1 MDDLRKA
8 IENGDLNQVK
18 EKHKN
23 LRKQYGPILS
33 ISSYDI
39 RYLIKYS
46 INHRNLESIC
56 YFYEYYDFCE
66 FDFHIEFQSAIKLGY
81 VEIIKYILKHYYIN
95 LHIFVFYFSLQ
106 KKFNA
111 YDIARKY
118 KQFGI
123 LKLLFEYQ
131 INPVLQQKFKQQVHE
146 QIHTT
151 FYPIF
156 PNDIIQ
162 LIETFI

>member
-18 EKHKN
+18 EKHKK
-23 LRKQYGPILS
+23 LIKQYGHEP

-46 INHRNLESIC
+46 INHRNLESMC

-66 FDFHIEFQSAIKLGY
+66 FDFHIEFQSAIKLGH

-106 KKFNA
+106 QKFNA

-118 KQFGI
+118 KQFEI

-131 INPVLQQKFKQQVHE
+131 LKDILQRQFEKQQVR
-146 QIHTT
+146 TT
-151 FYPIF
+151 FHHTFPIE
-156 PNDIIQ
+156 IIRR
-162 LIETFI
+162 IETFI

>member
-18 EKHKN
+18 EKHKI
-23 LRKQYGPILS
+23 LTKQYGPILS
-33 ISSYDI
+33 NDI

-66 FDFHIEFQSAIKLGY
+66 FDFHIEFQSAIKLGH

-111 YDIARKY
+111 YDFARKY

-146 QIHTT
+146 QVHTT

-156 PNDIIQ
+156 PTHIIQ